1 MPTKTKS
8 FVSVF
13 CTIVLGLAVF
23 YSGLSFAGNPRVT
36 IKTSKGDVVVKL
48 YADKAP
54 VTVEN
59 FLSYVDK
66 GEYDRVIFHR
76 VIAGMMIQTGGY
88 FLDLSEADEGDAILN
103 EADNGLKNIRGTLAM
118 ARMNEIDSASRQFF
132 INAVDNPHLDHT
144 EESCS
149 RADERSREEALDRGL
164 YKPQSCKTFGYAVF
178 GEVIAGMELVE
189 EIELV
194 DTESSSGFDDLPL
207 EPITIKTI
215 ERVGLLDELTEAPG

>member
-1 MPTKTKS
+1 MPTKTRL
-8 FVSVF
+8 FVSVIR
-13 CTIVLGLAVF
+13 TICLLLAI
-23 YSGLSFAGNPRVT
+23 SSAELSFAENPKVI
-36 IKTSKGDVVVKL
+36 IKTSRGDVVVKL
-48 YADKAP
+48 YADEAP
-54 VTVEN
+54 VTVVN
-59 FLSYVDK
+59 FLSYVDE
-66 GEYDRVIFHR
+66 GEYDGVIFHR

-103 EADNGLKNIRGTLAM
+103 EADNGLKNARGTLAM

-132 INAVDNPHLDHT
+132 INTSDNTHLDHT

-149 RADERSREEALDRGL
+149 RADERSRAEALNRGL

-215 ERVGLLDELTEAPG
+215 ERVGLIDELTEVPG